1 MENPVKK
8 YELEQGDKKYTLS
21 TQIFEDKLR
30 FVCIEVNQLNPL
42 VYTGE
47 FSLKDIMQLN
57 EIFASIT
64 TISQAEAIFDQ
75 ILVSQKVSIET
86 EGNFLNLKIILK
98 KDEQSDISFTLKLN
112 LFNQN
117 EAANEQMS
125 SQQTNNI
132 EINSQKQSLNP
143 IISFS
148 VNSENMK
155 FSNNPST
162 NNIQTG
168 YEHIS
173 QVQQVSHIQPE
184 LTTIDNN
191 IMSNSNNLNASS
203 SPYITTEQNIQ
214 IQTNGS
220 MPAGNIMLN
229 TNTNIPLV
237 SSTYVDNQQVYQ
249 TPDTQVQTT
258 ANNIDT
264 HSYAYNA
271 SSNVTQEQYGNNLG
285 QKAEDI
291 MLNTYNNQYN
301 NEYTYENV
309 QKHKTKRKRV
319 DKLTLSLRAVPNDN
333 PQNFNE
339 IIRSSLNRDTAN
351 IITTPI
357 MEEQPVTLPP
367 FAQPSYEHTIQ
378 TTEYTIQIDNLKSEN
393 NRLNDLINQLR
404 SRIETL
410 TQENQYLKLRNNEL
424 LKNMSNG
431 SEKQEIIMLRE
442 ENGRLRKE
450 IEMLQRKIYEFEEYK
465 RVKEEEINYLKIQN
479 EELEKNLKK
488 IEEYGMQKDKEI
500 EELKLYIEELI
511 RTKKIDELQY
521 QNILRQQQQNSS
533 MNTEEKVLSIQ
544 DTRLEIVKGDII
556 QNTQELE
563 LLTRKISKN
572 NRKII
577 LNLLYKATIDSD
589 KAEIFHQKCDPANSS
604 LVLIKSGNG
613 KRFGGYTSCNWK
625 GNSIEKK
632 DENAFVFSLDKMKIY
647 ENIPGEDA
655 IGCYPKYGPIFLG
668 CQIRIYDEF
677 FTNGGTTFEKGLNY
691 KTEEDFELSEKIKK
705 YDVKEIEVY
714 SVEVQ

>member
-1 MENPVKK
+1 
-8 YELEQGDKKYTLS
+8 
-21 TQIFEDKLR
+21 
-30 FVCIEVNQLNPL
+30 
-42 VYTGE
+42 
-47 FSLKDIMQLN
+47 
-57 EIFASIT
+57 
-64 TISQAEAIFDQ
+64 
-75 ILVSQKVSIET
+75 
-86 EGNFLNLKIILK
+86 
-98 KDEQSDISFTLKLN
+98 
-112 LFNQN
+112 
-117 EAANEQMS
+117 
-125 SQQTNNI
+125 
-132 EINSQKQSLNP
+132 
-143 IISFS
+143 
-148 VNSENMK
+148 
-155 FSNNPST
+155 
-162 NNIQTG
+162 
-168 YEHIS
+168 
-173 QVQQVSHIQPE
+173 
-184 LTTIDNN
+184 
-191 IMSNSNNLNASS
+191 
-203 SPYITTEQNIQ
+203 
-214 IQTNGS
+214 
-220 MPAGNIMLN
+220 
-229 TNTNIPLV
+229 
-237 SSTYVDNQQVYQ
+237 
-249 TPDTQVQTT
+249 
-258 ANNIDT
+258 
-264 HSYAYNA
+264 
-271 SSNVTQEQYGNNLG
+271 
-285 QKAEDI
+285 
-291 MLNTYNNQYN
+291 
-301 NEYTYENV
+301 
-309 QKHKTKRKRV
+309 
-319 DKLTLSLRAVPNDN
+319 
-333 PQNFNE
+333 
-339 IIRSSLNRDTAN
+339 
-351 IITTPI
+351 
-357 MEEQPVTLPP
+357 
-367 FAQPSYEHTIQ
+367 
-378 TTEYTIQIDNLKSEN
+378 
-393 NRLNDLINQLR
+393 
-404 SRIETL
+404 
-410 TQENQYLKLRNNEL
+410 
-424 LKNMSNG
+424 MSNG

-625 GNSIEKK
+625 GNSIEKR

-691 KTEEDFELSEKIKK
+691 KTEEDFELSGGLRQYE
-705 YDVKEIEVY
+705 VKEIEVY
-714 SVEVQ
+714 SVELE

>member
-691 KTEEDFELSEKIKK
+691 KTEEDFELSGGLKK

>member
-132 EINSQKQSLNP
+132 QINSQQQSLNP

-691 KTEEDFELSEKIKK
+691 KTEEDFELSGGLKK

>member
-8 YELEQGDKKYTLS
+8 YELEQDGKKYTLS

-75 ILVSQKVSIET
+75 ILVNQKVSLET

-98 KDEQSDISFTLKLN
+98 KDEHSDISFTLKLN
-112 LFNQN
+112 LFKQN
-117 EAANEQMS
+117 VVTNEQMS

-132 EINSQKQSLNP
+132 QINSQQQSLNP

-148 VNSENMK
+148 ANSENMNY
-155 FSNNPST
+155 SNNPST

-184 LTTIDNN
+184 STTIDNN
-191 IMSNSNNLNASS
+191 IISNSNNLNASS

-214 IQTNGS
+214 IQNNGS
-220 MPAGNIMLN
+220 IPSGNIMLN
-229 TNTNIPLV
+229 TMTNNPPV
-237 SSTYVDNQQVYQ
+237 SSSYVDNHQVYQ
-249 TPDTQVQTT
+249 APETQVQTT
-258 ANNIDT
+258 ASNIGT

-271 SSNVTQEQYGNNLG
+271 SSNVTQEQYGNNIG
-285 QKAEDI
+285 QKADDI

-339 IIRSSLNRDTAN
+339 IIRSSLNRDTAK

-357 MEEQPVTLPP
+357 IEEQPVTLPS

-378 TTEYTIQIDNLKSEN
+378 TTEYTMQIDNLKSEN

-450 IEMLQRKIYEFEEYK
+450 IETLQRKLYEFEEYK
-465 RVKEEEINYLKIQN
+465 RVKEEEINYLKVQN
-479 EELEKNLKK
+479 EELSKNLKR

-556 QNTQELE
+556 QNTAELE

-691 KTEEDFELSEKIKK
+691 KTEEDFELSGGLKE

>member
-75 ILVSQKVSIET
+75 ILVNQKVSIET

-465 RVKEEEINYLKIQN
+465 RVKEEDIKYLKIQN

-691 KTEEDFELSEKIKK
+691 KTEEDFELSGGLRQYE
-705 YDVKEIEVY
+705 VKEIEVY